1 MQSNCLSIN
10 SYWIL
15 STGDPPTTIV
25 PTFLFYAGYYL
36 ITSIGIFKKRK
47 KVTNNNDDKKNF
59 FAVIIAARN
68 EENVIGKLIDSLKK
82 QSYPSEYF
90 DIYVIVNNCTDNTA
104 IEAKKAGAKVISC
117 TEKVSTKGEVLK
129 YTFDLFKDNNKI
141 DAYAIF
147 DADNIVHHDFLA
159 KMNDMINSGYSVAQG
174 FRDTKN
180 ISDNWLTSSYAI
192 LYYFQSLFLNESR
205 YNMGRSSFLNGTGFV
220 IKKEVI
226 DKHGFNPKTVTE
238 DVEFTAMCAINNE
251 KIGFATDAITY
262 DEQTNSFDVS
272 WKQRKRWSFGTMEC
286 LREYF
291 PTLLKKGIKERNFEC
306 FDVGLFYLSV
316 ISHVVFNLL
325 PIFLLINIIIHFD
338 SLTFDNMLY
347 KIIFI
352 VISYLFGVVVR
363 IILLKRY
370 NKSFKDNIGGVL
382 LFDLFV
388 ISWLPINFICLFIK
402 SCNWDS
408 IKHNR
413 SVDIEN
419 V

>member
-1 MQSNCLSIN
+1 MLEKII
-10 SYWIL
+10 YIL
-15 STGDPPTTIV
+15 GAA
-25 PTFLFYAGYYL
+25 FLFYAGYYL

-325 PIFLLINIIIHFD
+325 PIFLLINTIIHFD

>member
-1 MQSNCLSIN
+1 MFEKIV
-10 SYWIL
+10 YIIWIFSL
-15 STGDPPTTIV
+15 IY
-25 PTFLFYAGYYL
+25 LGYFV
-36 ITSIGIFKKRK
+36 ITSVGIFRK
-47 KVTNNNDDKKNF
+47 KKNNIVSCKKENF

-68 EENVIGKLIDSLKK
+68 EEAVIGKLIDSLKK
-82 QSYPSEYF
+82 QNYSSKYF
-90 DIYVIVNNCTDNTA
+90 DIYVIVNNCTDNTF
-104 IEAKKAGAKVISC
+104 EVAKKAGAKTILC

-129 YTFDLFKDNNKI
+129 YAFDILKDNDKI

-147 DADNIVHHDFLA
+147 DADNIVHPDFLN

-192 LYYFQSLFLNESR
+192 LYYLQSLFLNESR
-205 YNMGRSSFLNGTGFV
+205 YNLGKSSFLNGTGFI

-226 DKHGFNPKTVTE
+226 DKYGFNPKTVTE
-238 DVEFTAMCAINNE
+238 DIEFTAMCAINNE
-251 KIGFATDAITY
+251 KIGFATEAITY
-262 DEQTNSFDVS
+262 DEQVSRFGVS
-272 WKQRKRWSFGTMEC
+272 WKQRKRWSFGAMEC
-286 LREYF
+286 LKEYF

-316 ISHVVFNLL
+316 ILHVIFNLL
-325 PIFLLINIIIHFD
+325 PIFLVINTFIHIS
-338 SLTFDNMLY
+338 SLTFDDIFY
-347 KIIFI
+347 KIVFAF
-352 VISYLFGVVVR
+352 ISYLFGVVVR
-363 IILLKRY
+363 ILLLKKY
-370 NKSFKDNIGGVL
+370 NKSFKNNIGGIL

-388 ISWLPINFICLFIK
+388 ISWVPINFICIFIK

-413 SVDIEN
+413 NIDIEN

>member
-1 MQSNCLSIN
+1 MLEKII
-10 SYWIL
+10 YIL
-15 STGDPPTTIV
+15 GV
-25 PTFLFYAGYYL
+25 AFLFYAGYYL

-272 WKQRKRWSFGTMEC
+272 WKQRKRWSFGTMEG

-291 PTLLKKGIKERNFEC
+291 PILLKKGIKERNFEC

-316 ISHVVFNLL
+316 ILHVVFNLL
-325 PIFLLINIIIHFD
+325 LIFLFINIIIHFN

-382 LFDLFV
+382 LFDLF
-388 ISWLPINFICLFIK
+388 IFSWLPINFICLFIK

>member
-1 MQSNCLSIN
+1 MFEIIIYILL
-10 SYWIL
+10 IL
-15 STGDPPTTIV
+15 SLIYGFY
-25 PTFLFYAGYYL
+25 FLIMASGVF
-36 ITSIGIFKKRK
+36 RK
-47 KVTNNNDDKKNF
+47 KKCEIDNNKKNH
-59 FAVIIAARN
+59 FAILIAARN
-68 EENVIGKLIDSLKK
+68 EENVIKNLINSLKK
-82 QSYPSEYF
+82 QNYPSNKY
-90 DIYVIVNNCTDNTA
+90 DVYVIVNNCTDNTA

>member
-1 MQSNCLSIN
+1 MLEKII
-10 SYWIL
+10 YIL
-15 STGDPPTTIV
+15 GAA
-25 PTFLFYAGYYL
+25 FLFYAGYYL

-59 FAVIIAARN
+59 FAVIVAARN

-205 YNMGRSSFLNGTGFV
+205 YNMGKSSFLNGTGFV

>member
-1 MQSNCLSIN
+1 MLEKII
-10 SYWIL
+10 YIL
-15 STGDPPTTIV
+15 GAA
-25 PTFLFYAGYYL
+25 FLFYAGYYL

>member
-1 MQSNCLSIN
+1 MLEKII
-10 SYWIL
+10 YIL
-15 STGDPPTTIV
+15 GAA
-25 PTFLFYAGYYL
+25 FLFYAGYYL

-47 KVTNNNDDKKNF
+47 KVTNNKDDKKNF

>member
-1 MQSNCLSIN
+1 MISIEIKN
-10 SYWIL
+10 YL
-15 STGDPPTTIV
+15 DIV
-25 PTFLFYAGYYL
+25 NMVFL
-36 ITSIGIFKKRK
+36 GIFIFLTLIVVHFLLISIVGLFCNKKYPHS
-47 KVTNNNDDKKNF
+47 DKKCRYGC
-59 FAVIIAARN
+59 IIPARN
-68 EENVIGKLIDSLKK
+68 EENTISDLINSIRKSDYPQDKL
-82 QSYPSEYF
+82 
-90 DIYVIVNNCTDNTA
+90 DIFVVAHNCTDNTA

>member
-1 MQSNCLSIN
+1 MLEKII
-10 SYWIL
+10 YIL
-15 STGDPPTTIV
+15 GAA
-25 PTFLFYAGYYL
+25 FLFYAGYYL
-36 ITSIGIFKKRK
+36 ITSIGIFKKKK

-205 YNMGRSSFLNGTGFV
+205 YNMGKSSFLNGTGFV

>member
-1 MQSNCLSIN
+1 MLEKII
-10 SYWIL
+10 YIL
-15 STGDPPTTIV
+15 GV
-25 PTFLFYAGYYL
+25 AFLFYVGYYL

-147 DADNIVHHDFLA
+147 DADNIVHHDFLS

-388 ISWLPINFICLFIK
+388 FSWLPINFICLFIK

>member
-1 MQSNCLSIN
+1 MLEKII
-10 SYWIL
+10 YIL
-15 STGDPPTTIV
+15 GV
-25 PTFLFYAGYYL
+25 AFLFYAGYYL

-104 IEAKKAGAKVISC
+104 REAKKAGAKVISC

-262 DEQTNSFDVS
+262 DEQTNSFDAS

-291 PTLLKKGIKERNFEC
+291 PILLKKGIKERNFEC

-316 ISHVVFNLL
+316 ILHVVFNLL
-325 PIFLLINIIIHFD
+325 PIFLLINIIIHFN

-388 ISWLPINFICLFIK
+388 FSWLPINFICLFIK

>member
-1 MQSNCLSIN
+1 MLEKII
-10 SYWIL
+10 YIL
-15 STGDPPTTIV
+15 GV
-25 PTFLFYAGYYL
+25 AFLFYAGYYL

-159 KMNDMINSGYSVAQG
+159 KMNGMINSGYSVAQG

>member
-1 MQSNCLSIN
+1 MLEKII
-10 SYWIL
+10 YIL
-15 STGDPPTTIV
+15 GAA
-25 PTFLFYAGYYL
+25 FLFYVGHYL
-36 ITSIGIFKKRK
+36 ITSTGIFKKRK

-388 ISWLPINFICLFIK
+388 FSWLPINFICLFIK

>member
-1 MQSNCLSIN
+1 MRCNMFEIIIYILL
-10 SYWIL
+10 IL
-15 STGDPPTTIV
+15 SLIYGFY
-25 PTFLFYAGYYL
+25 FLIMASGVF
-36 ITSIGIFKKRK
+36 RK
-47 KVTNNNDDKKNF
+47 KKCEIDNNKKNH
-59 FAVIIAARN
+59 FAILIAARN
-68 EENVIGKLIDSLKK
+68 EETVIKNLINSLKK
-82 QSYPSEYF
+82 QNYPSNKY
-90 DIYVIVNNCTDNTA
+90 DVYVIVNNCTDNTA

-291 PTLLKKGIKERNFEC
+291 PALLKKGIKERNFEC

-325 PIFLLINIIIHFD
+325 PIFLLINIIIHFN

-388 ISWLPINFICLFIK
+388 FSWLPINFICLFIK

>member
-1 MQSNCLSIN
+1 MLEKII
-10 SYWIL
+10 YIL
-15 STGDPPTTIV
+15 GAA
-25 PTFLFYAGYYL
+25 FLFYVGYYL

-291 PTLLKKGIKERNFEC
+291 PILLKKGIKERNFEC

-388 ISWLPINFICLFIK
+388 FSWLPINFICLFIK

>member
-1 MQSNCLSIN
+1 MLEKII
-10 SYWIL
+10 YIL
-15 STGDPPTTIV
+15 GV
-25 PTFLFYAGYYL
+25 AFLFYAGYYL

-104 IEAKKAGAKVISC
+104 REAKKAGAKVISC

-262 DEQTNSFDVS
+262 DEQTNSFDAS

-291 PTLLKKGIKERNFEC
+291 PILLKKGIKERNFEC

-316 ISHVVFNLL
+316 ILHVVFNLL
-325 PIFLLINIIIHFD
+325 PIFLLINIIIHFN
-338 SLTFDNMLY
+338 SLTFDNMFY

-352 VISYLFGVVVR
+352 VILYLFGVVVR

-388 ISWLPINFICLFIK
+388 FSWLPINFICLFIK

>member
-1 MQSNCLSIN
+1 MLEKII
-10 SYWIL
+10 YIL
-15 STGDPPTTIV
+15 GAA
-25 PTFLFYAGYYL
+25 FLFYAGYYL

-205 YNMGRSSFLNGTGFV
+205 YNMGKSSFLNGTGFV

>member
-1 MQSNCLSIN
+1 MLEKII
-10 SYWIL
+10 YIL
-15 STGDPPTTIV
+15 GAA
-25 PTFLFYAGYYL
+25 FLFYAGYYL

-59 FAVIIAARN
+59 FAVFIAARN

-205 YNMGRSSFLNGTGFV
+205 YNMGKSSFLNGTGFV

>member
-1 MQSNCLSIN
+1 MLEKII
-10 SYWIL
+10 YIL
-15 STGDPPTTIV
+15 GV
-25 PTFLFYAGYYL
+25 AFLFYAGYYL

-104 IEAKKAGAKVISC
+104 IEAKKAGAKVILC

-291 PTLLKKGIKERNFEC
+291 PILLKKGIKERNFEC

-316 ISHVVFNLL
+316 ILHVVFNLL
-325 PIFLLINIIIHFD
+325 LIFLLINIIIHFN

-388 ISWLPINFICLFIK
+388 FSWLPINFICLFIK

>member
-1 MQSNCLSIN
+1 MLEKII
-10 SYWIL
+10 YIL
-15 STGDPPTTIV
+15 GAA
-25 PTFLFYAGYYL
+25 FLFYAGYYL

-205 YNMGRSSFLNGTGFV
+205 YNMGKSSFLNGTGFV

-291 PTLLKKGIKERNFEC
+291 PALLKKGIKERNFEC

-325 PIFLLINIIIHFD
+325 PIFLLINIIIHFN

-388 ISWLPINFICLFIK
+388 FSWLPINFICLFIK

>member
-1 MQSNCLSIN
+1 
-10 SYWIL
+10 
-15 STGDPPTTIV
+15 
-25 PTFLFYAGYYL
+25 
-36 ITSIGIFKKRK
+36 
-47 KVTNNNDDKKNF
+47 
-59 FAVIIAARN
+59 
-68 EENVIGKLIDSLKK
+68 
-82 QSYPSEYF
+82 
-90 DIYVIVNNCTDNTA
+90 
-104 IEAKKAGAKVISC
+104 
-117 TEKVSTKGEVLK
+117 
-129 YTFDLFKDNNKI
+129 
-141 DAYAIF
+141 
-147 DADNIVHHDFLA
+147 
-159 KMNDMINSGYSVAQG
+159 MNDMINSGYSVAQG

>member
-1 MQSNCLSIN
+1 MLEKII
-10 SYWIL
+10 YIL
-15 STGDPPTTIV
+15 GAA
-25 PTFLFYAGYYL
+25 FLFYAGYYL

-325 PIFLLINIIIHFD
+325 PIFLLINIIIHFN

>member
-1 MQSNCLSIN
+1 MLEKII
-10 SYWIL
+10 YIL
-15 STGDPPTTIV
+15 GAA
-25 PTFLFYAGYYL
+25 FLFYVGYYL

-59 FAVIIAARN
+59 FAVIVAARN

-262 DEQTNSFDVS
+262 DEQTNSFAVS

>member
-1 MQSNCLSIN
+1 MLEKII
-10 SYWIL
+10 YIL
-15 STGDPPTTIV
+15 GAA
-25 PTFLFYAGYYL
+25 FLFYVGYYL

-59 FAVIIAARN
+59 FAVIVAARN

-352 VISYLFGVVVR
+352 AISYLFGVVVR

-388 ISWLPINFICLFIK
+388 FSWLPINFICLFIK

>member
-1 MQSNCLSIN
+1 MLEKII
-10 SYWIL
+10 YIL
-15 STGDPPTTIV
+15 GAA
-25 PTFLFYAGYYL
+25 FLFYAGYYL

-316 ISHVVFNLL
+316 ISNVVFNLL

>member
-1 MQSNCLSIN
+1 MLEKII
-10 SYWIL
+10 YIL
-15 STGDPPTTIV
+15 GV
-25 PTFLFYAGYYL
+25 AFLFYVGYYL

-47 KVTNNNDDKKNF
+47 KVNNNNDDKKNF
-59 FAVIIAARN
+59 FAVIVAARN

-291 PTLLKKGIKERNFEC
+291 PILLKKGIKERNFEC

-316 ISHVVFNLL
+316 ILHVVFNLL

>member
-1 MQSNCLSIN
+1 MLEKII
-10 SYWIL
+10 YIL
-15 STGDPPTTIV
+15 GV
-25 PTFLFYAGYYL
+25 AFLFYAGYYL

-47 KVTNNNDDKKNF
+47 KVTNNDDDKKNF

-104 IEAKKAGAKVISC
+104 REAKKAGAKVISC

-262 DEQTNSFDVS
+262 DEQTNSFDAS

-291 PTLLKKGIKERNFEC
+291 PILLKKGIKERNFEC

-316 ISHVVFNLL
+316 ILHVVFNLL
-325 PIFLLINIIIHFD
+325 PIFLLINIIIHFN
-338 SLTFDNMLY
+338 SLTFDNMFY

-352 VISYLFGVVVR
+352 VILYLFGVVVR

>member
-1 MQSNCLSIN
+1 MLEKII
-10 SYWIL
+10 YIL
-15 STGDPPTTIV
+15 GV
-25 PTFLFYAGYYL
+25 AFLFYAGYYL

-291 PTLLKKGIKERNFEC
+291 PILLKKGIKERNFEC

-316 ISHVVFNLL
+316 ILHVVFNLL
-325 PIFLLINIIIHFD
+325 PIFLLINIIIHFN

-388 ISWLPINFICLFIK
+388 FSWLPINFICLFIK

>member
-1 MQSNCLSIN
+1 MLEKII
-10 SYWIL
+10 YIL
-15 STGDPPTTIV
+15 GV
-25 PTFLFYAGYYL
+25 AFLFYVGYYL

-352 VISYLFGVVVR
+352 VILYLFGVVVR

-388 ISWLPINFICLFIK
+388 FSWLPINFICLFIK

>member
-1 MQSNCLSIN
+1 MLEKII
-10 SYWIL
+10 YIL
-15 STGDPPTTIV
+15 GV
-25 PTFLFYAGYYL
+25 AFLFYAGYYL

-262 DEQTNSFDVS
+262 DEQTNSFDAS

-291 PTLLKKGIKERNFEC
+291 PILLKKGIKERNFEC

-316 ISHVVFNLL
+316 ILHVVFNLL
-325 PIFLLINIIIHFD
+325 PIFLLINIIIHFN

>member
-1 MQSNCLSIN
+1 MLEKII
-10 SYWIL
+10 YIL
-15 STGDPPTTIV
+15 GV
-25 PTFLFYAGYYL
+25 AFLFYAGYYL

-291 PTLLKKGIKERNFEC
+291 PILLKKGIKERNFEC

-316 ISHVVFNLL
+316 ILHVVFNLL
-325 PIFLLINIIIHFD
+325 PIFLLINIIIHFN
-338 SLTFDNMLY
+338 SLTFDNMIY

-388 ISWLPINFICLFIK
+388 FSWLPINFICLFIK

>member
-1 MQSNCLSIN
+1 MLEKII
-10 SYWIL
+10 YIL
-15 STGDPPTTIV
+15 GV
-25 PTFLFYAGYYL
+25 AFLFYAGYYL

-47 KVTNNNDDKKNF
+47 KVTNNDDDKKNF

-291 PTLLKKGIKERNFEC
+291 PILLKKGIKERNFEC

-316 ISHVVFNLL
+316 ILHVVFNLL
-325 PIFLLINIIIHFD
+325 PIFLLINIIIHFN

>member
-1 MQSNCLSIN
+1 MLEKII
-10 SYWIL
+10 YIL
-15 STGDPPTTIV
+15 GV
-25 PTFLFYAGYYL
+25 AFLFYAGYYL

-104 IEAKKAGAKVISC
+104 REAKKAGAKVISC

-291 PTLLKKGIKERNFEC
+291 PILLKKGIKERNFEC

-316 ISHVVFNLL
+316 ILHVVFNLL
-325 PIFLLINIIIHFD
+325 PIFLLINIIIHFN

-388 ISWLPINFICLFIK
+388 FSWLPINFICLFIK

>member
-1 MQSNCLSIN
+1 MLEKII
-10 SYWIL
+10 YIL
-15 STGDPPTTIV
+15 GAA
-25 PTFLFYAGYYL
+25 FLFYVGYYL

-59 FAVIIAARN
+59 FAVIVAARN

-291 PTLLKKGIKERNFEC
+291 PILLKKGIKERNFEC

-325 PIFLLINIIIHFD
+325 PIFLLVNIIIHFD

>member
-1 MQSNCLSIN
+1 MLEKII
-10 SYWIL
+10 YIL
-15 STGDPPTTIV
+15 GV
-25 PTFLFYAGYYL
+25 AFLFYAGYYL

-47 KVTNNNDDKKNF
+47 KIINNSNEDKKNF
-59 FAVIIAARN
+59 FAIVIAARN
-68 EENVIGKLIDSLKK
+68 EENVIDKLIDSLKK
-82 QSYPSEYF
+82 QSYPSKYF
-90 DIYVIVNNCTDNTA
+90 DIFVIVNNCTDNTA
-104 IEAKKAGAKVISC
+104 LVAEKAGAKVISC

-129 YTFDLFKDNNKI
+129 YAFDLFRNDNKI
-141 DAYAIF
+141 DVYAIF
-147 DADNIVHHDFLA
+147 DADNVVHHDFLT

-251 KIGFATDAITY
+251 KIGFATEAITY
-262 DEQTNSFDVS
+262 DEQVDNFDVS

-316 ISHVVFNLL
+316 ILHVVFNLL
-325 PIFLLINIIIHFD
+325 PIFLFINIIIHFD
-338 SLTFDNMLY
+338 SLSFDNMLY

-352 VISYLFGVVVR
+352 VISYLFGVIVR

-370 NKSFKDNIGGVL
+370 NKSFKDNIGGIL

-388 ISWLPINFICLFIK
+388 ISWIPINFICIFIK
-402 SCNWDS
+402 SCSWDS

-413 SVDIEN
+413 NVDIEN